1 MSLCQNEG
9 NTESISIRR
18 CNLND
23 VEIKH
28 VGNRVSIPDSTR
40 ARQLATQTE
49 VVLML
54 SSLLHKH
61 NIRPTRFM
69 LLPGDIQ
76 AKKTVNLKLCSRTV
90 DGNKGAKVAQQQQRK
105 NERKIQGGDK

>member
-40 ARQLATQTE
+40 NTDE

-61 NIRPTRFM
+61 NFRPTRFM